1 MTLEERISS
10 DLKAA
15 MKAKDKAAM
24 RGIRAIRQA
33 ILLQKTDGSGDA
45 LTPDTE
51 IKLLQKLI
59 KQRRDSL
66 DIYEKEGREDLATV
80 EREEIEIIQKYL
92 PAQLSPEDLER
103 EVKTIL
109 EETGA
114 QSMKDMGK
122 VMGIASKK
130 LAGRAEGKDIS
141 NVVKKLLSQ

>member
-1 MTLEERISS
+1 MTLEERVSS
-10 DLKAA
+10 DLKSA

-33 ILLQKTDGSGDA
+33 ILLQKTDGSGDD
-45 LTPDTE
+45 LTPDME
-51 IKLLQKLI
+51 IKLLQKLV

-66 DIYEKEGREDLATV
+66 DIYEKEGREDLAAV
-80 EREEIEIIQKYL
+80 EREEIEVIQKYL
-92 PAQLSPEDLER
+92 PAQLSPEELES
-103 EVKTIL
+103 EVKAIV

-141 NVVKKLLSQ
+141 AAVKKLLS

>member
-1 MTLEERISS
+1 MTLEERVSS
-10 DLKAA
+10 DLKSA

-33 ILLQKTDGSGDA
+33 ILLQKTDGSGDD
-45 LTPDTE
+45 LTPEME
-51 IKLLQKLI
+51 IKLLQKLV

-66 DIYEKEGREDLATV
+66 DIYEKEGREDLAAV
-80 EREEIEIIQKYL
+80 EREEIEVIQKYL
-92 PAQLSPEDLER
+92 PAQLSPEELES
-103 EVKTIL
+103 EVKAIV

-141 NVVKKLLSQ
+141 AAVKKLLS